1 MQNAVERLHILLLSS
16 WYPSRVSPF
25 LGNFVQEQAR
35 LLAKNHSVTVLYIK
49 TDSSVPEIE
58 NTEKVDNNLK
68 EIIYYVPEKSNFLSR
83 KKEFDRAFKAG
94 ISKLNAVDLIHAHC
108 ILPKGHLFVKAKKH
122 FNCPLIVTEHGSY
135 FRPERKNKWNFKE
148 RFVVSYS
155 RKSIDGLIAVS
166 DFLKSD
172 LQKCFSEKLIEV
184 IPNPINTALFRP
196 GQQPDDSIKQ
206 FLHVSTLDP
215 ELKDPQGIIEAVDLL
230 CEKGYSNFKL
240 TIVSDEP
247 YSKWQHVVNEKKLNQ
262 YIEFAG
268 PMQHSDLVGYYQNS
282 HAFVLFSRYETFSI
296 VIAEAWST
304 GIPVISTPVGI
315 ASKMTDEQGL
325 LVLNHDPLSL
335 ALEMEKIL
343 NGLSFHAQTIRDKAS
358 QFSSENVLKQLNQ
371 LYERFTK
378 QG

>member
-1 MQNAVERLHILLLSS
+1 MQKAVERLHILLLSS

-35 LLAKNHSVTVLYIK
+35 LLAKQHNVTVLYIT
-49 TDSSVPEIE
+49 TDPSVPELEEIE
-58 NTEKVDNNLK
+58 AFEGNLR
-68 EIIYYVPEKSNFLSR
+68 EIVNYVPKKSNFLSR
-83 KKEFDRAFKAG
+83 KKEFDRAFQAG
-94 ISKLNAVDLIHAHC
+94 ISKLNSVDLIHAHC

-135 FRPERKNKWNFKE
+135 FRPERKKKWNFKE
-148 RFVVSYS
+148 RFVVNYS

-166 DFLKSD
+166 EFLKSD
-172 LQKCFSEKLIEV
+172 LQKCFPEKLIDV
-184 IPNPINTALFRP
+184 IPNPINVELFRP
-196 GQQPDDSIKQ
+196 GQQPDDTIKQ

-215 ELKDPQGIIEAVDLL
+215 DLKDPHGIINAVDLL
-230 CEKGYSNFKL
+230 CEKGYTDFKL
-240 TIVSDEP
+240 TVVSDES
-247 YSKWQHVVNEKKLNQ
+247 YSQWQHVVNEKKLNL

-268 PMQHSDLVGYYQNS
+268 PLQHSDLVAYYQKS

-315 ASKMTDEQGL
+315 ASKMTEDQGL
-325 LVLNHDPLSL
+325 LVPNHDSLSL

-343 NGLSFHAQTIRDKAS
+343 NGLTFHTQTIRDKAQ

-371 LYERFTK
+371 LYERITK
-378 QG
+378 

>member
-1 MQNAVERLHILLLSS
+1 MQKAVERLHILLLSS

-35 LLAKNHSVTVLYIK
+35 LLAKQHNVTVLYIT
-49 TDSSVPEIE
+49 TDPSVPEIE
-58 NTEKVDNNLK
+58 EIEAFEGNLR
-68 EIIYYVPEKSNFLSR
+68 EIVYYVPEKSNFLSR
-83 KKEFDRAFKAG
+83 KKAFDRAFKTG
-94 ISKLNAVDLIHAHC
+94 ISKLNSVDLIHAHC

-135 FRPERKNKWNFKE
+135 FRPERKKKWNFKE
-148 RFVVSYS
+148 RFVVNYS
-155 RKSIDGLIAVS
+155 RKSIDCLIAVS
-166 DFLKSD
+166 EFLKSD
-172 LQKCFSEKLIEV
+172 LQKCFPEKLIDV
-184 IPNPINTALFRP
+184 IPNPINAELFRP
-196 GQQPDDSIKQ
+196 GQQPDDTIKQ

-215 ELKDPQGIIEAVDLL
+215 DLKDPQGIINAVDLL
-230 CEKGYSNFKL
+230 CEKGYTHFKL

-247 YSKWQHVVNEKKLNQ
+247 FSKWQHVVNEKKLNQ

-268 PMQHSDLVGYYQNS
+268 PMQHSDLVRYYQKS

-315 ASKMTDEQGL
+315 ASKMTEDQGL

-378 QG
+378 